1 VSHPLLTIMMDFR
14 FTALVLAAAL
24 AALSSRA
31 GPASAMDAYWTEPA
45 YAAYPAKGPNE
56 ALGLVIWNH
65 GVDGQLPQ
73 FQGPPIPAIEGLAA
87 RGWDVIKL
95 NRNPVWE
102 NAWSNAGKRHVAR
115 VAEEVAAARRQGY
128 RRIVVAGQSY
138 GGAIAL
144 AAAGAIDG
152 LWAVIATAP
161 GTGQEMSRDRTIG
174 DKWSLA
180 IAQQTYEQLHDAG
193 KTRLVVAFPA
203 DDEFIGMNRG
213 GEARA
218 ILGEKALP
226 FVVVDETAPLK
237 GHHAAFGDA
246 FNPSANCIG
255 YFLDPASAVANGEFH
270 CGHDEFAAVR
280 KAIRGVKADA
290 LAGDGARWFGYFTR
304 SGQEI
309 ALTLPRDGGGVAP
322 LVEYAW
328 GKGVFGKFRPGA
340 VTLPAERS
348 GSALRVRLPNG
359 TFAEVD
365 PTENGSLRLTLT
377 KIGQVTLVA
386 NLLPV
391 GD

>member
-1 VSHPLLTIMMDFR
+1 MAFR
-14 FTALVLAAAL
+14 PTALVLAAAF
-24 AALSSRA
+24 AALSCR
-31 GPASAMDAYWTEPA
+31 PAPVQAMDAYWTEPA
-45 YAAYPAKGPNE
+45 YAAYPARGPGE

-73 FQGPPIPAIEGLAA
+73 FQGPPIPAMEGLAA

-102 NAWSNAGKRHVAR
+102 NTWSNAGERHVAR

-161 GTGQEMSRDRTIG
+161 GTGQEMRRDRAVG

-180 IAQQTYEQLHDAG
+180 IAQQTYEQLRDAG
-193 KTRLVVAFPA
+193 TTRLVVAFPA
-203 DDEFIGMNRG
+203 DDEFIGISRG
-213 GEARA
+213 AEARA
-218 ILGEKALP
+218 ILGEKSLP
-226 FVVVDETAPLK
+226 FVIVDETAPLK

-255 YFLDPASAVANGEFH
+255 YFLDPSSTVANGEFR

-280 KAIRGVKADA
+280 DAIRIAKPTA
-290 LAGDGARWFGYFTR
+290 LAGAGARWFGYFTR

-309 ALTLPRDGGGVAP
+309 ILTMPRDGSGAVP

-328 GKGVFGKFRPGA
+328 GKGVLGTFRPGA
-340 VTLPAERS
+340 ITLPAERS
-348 GSALRVRLPNG
+348 GSALRIRLPNG

-365 PTENGSLRLTLT
+365 PTQDGNLRLTFT
-377 KIGQVTLVA
+377 KIGQVTLAA
-386 NLLPV
+386 NLLRV
-391 GD
+391 GY